1 MLRLVAG
8 LSRSLPLLIA
18 LIVLALA
25 IYAFVS
31 WRRTPTRAKEILIKV
46 FFVLC
51 SAITVFFALATIY
64 AVLDDNTPV
73 LELAASCMVV
83 GVAGLVVTMACR
95 HVFRKHH
102 PHYAYEPTEK
112 ARPVTNKP
120 DTLDALTR
128 ILNYINDHRRR

>member
-18 LIVLALA
+18 LVVLALA

-31 WRRTPTRAKEILIKV
+31 WRRTPTRAKEVLLKV

-51 SAITVFFALATIY
+51 SAISIFFALATIY

-83 GVAGLVVTMACR
+83 GVAGLVVTMAIR
-95 HVFRKHH
+95 RA
-102 PHYAYEPTEK
+102 P
-112 ARPVTNKP
+112 RSIRWLTN
-120 DTLDALTR
+120 R
-128 ILNYINDHRRR
+128 

>member
-46 FFVLC
+46 FFVLWQRDNGLLR
-51 SAITVFFALATIY
+51 AG
-64 AVLDDNTPV
+64 DD
-73 LELAASCMVV
+73 L
-83 GVAGLVVTMACR
+83 CR
-95 HVFRKHH
+95 
-102 PHYAYEPTEK
+102 
-112 ARPVTNKP
+112 AR
-120 DTLDALTR
+120 
-128 ILNYINDHRRR
+128 

>member
-64 AVLDDNTPV
+64 AVLD
-73 LELAASCMVV
+73 LAASCMVV
-83 GVAGLVVTMACR
+83 GVLGLAVTMVCR

-102 PHYAYEPTEK
+102 PHYAYEPTDK